1 MKPLT
6 KKLYEVAFLVGQAL
20 GLYGS
25 WSLFA
30 LSHHYIVW
38 LAAWRVQP
46 ERTHPFWDYALLGDD
61 IVIADEEVALEYRK
75 ILEQLNVQISLP
87 KSLISRNG
95 TLEFAKRYWTKSMQV
110 DLSPISLRALWTAR
124 SSVGLCAVAEKY
136 NVTSTSVLLRL
147 AGAGYRV
154 RARLHSTSSRRW
166 CRLKA
171 VAGKPFRSS
180 HFPLEFWIG
189 RGNPLNPYL
198 RAKLITFLLRELKPK
213 EFKLFPQEMV
223 FDGEREILERTVLFG
238 WMKQWLRWV
247 SWYYTEALSPDVTID
262 QLLNAPYCS
271 TSWKRSNLDINLFK
285 FGLVWKLYDMSA
297 GWTISTV
304 PSNLLDPK
312 TIIKHDRWILGGY
325 KGTDFLMAP
334 LDLPSNGD
342 KEAGIRI

>member
-1 MKPLT
+1 
-6 KKLYEVAFLVGQAL
+6 
-20 GLYGS
+20 
-25 WSLFA
+25 
-30 LSHHYIVW
+30 
-38 LAAWRVQP
+38 
-46 ERTHPFWDYALLGDD
+46 
-61 IVIADEEVALEYRK
+61 
-75 ILEQLNVQISLP
+75 
-87 KSLISRNG
+87 
-95 TLEFAKRYWTKSMQV
+95 MQV

-271 TSWKRSNLDINLFK
+271 TSWKRSNLDINLFLALSGSCMICLPVGRSVQ
-285 FGLVWKLYDMSA
+285 FLRTYLIQRPLSNMIDGYLVVTK
-297 GWTISTV
+297 V
-304 PSNLLDPK
+304 P
-312 TIIKHDRWILGGY
+312 T
-325 KGTDFLMAP
+325 FLW
-334 LDLPSNGD
+334 LH
-342 KEAGIRI
+342 